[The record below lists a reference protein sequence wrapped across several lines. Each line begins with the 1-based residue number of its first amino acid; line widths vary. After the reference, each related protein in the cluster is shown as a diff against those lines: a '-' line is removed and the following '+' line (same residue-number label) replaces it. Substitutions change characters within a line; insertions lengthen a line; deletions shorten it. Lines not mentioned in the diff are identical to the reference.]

1 MITSSGTY
9 TNEDRISLHM
19 PAAKL
24 NTGRNF
30 SEPTFSPR
38 PRTPSYP
45 MKNKD
50 FEGIADRRTIPTPE
64 NNAFLPSTK

>member
-1 MITSSGTY
+1 
-9 TNEDRISLHM
+9 M

-64 NNAFLPSTK
+64 NNALLPSTE